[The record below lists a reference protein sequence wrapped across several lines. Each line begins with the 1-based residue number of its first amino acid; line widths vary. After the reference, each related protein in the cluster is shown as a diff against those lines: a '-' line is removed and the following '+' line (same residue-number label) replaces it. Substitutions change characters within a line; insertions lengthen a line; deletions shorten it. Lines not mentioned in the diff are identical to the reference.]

1 MQCLDV
7 VSIHYWKAYFKIC
20 KQDSSELL
28 PNHILMQNEMT
39 VSLSKE
45 WEDYLSSANEDQ
57 SAKMS

>member
-1 MQCLDV
+1 
-7 VSIHYWKAYFKIC
+7 
-20 KQDSSELL
+20 
-28 PNHILMQNEMT
+28 MQNEMT